1 MLKYDT
7 ENRKININYD
17 SARFGLLVEIFIG
30 IALFYGE
37 PDLIDS
43 LIHFFMSF

>member
-1 MLKYDT
+1 MREY
-7 ENRKININYD
+7 KIRVVKD
-17 SARFGLLVEIFIG
+17 DWDPGLWWLIFAM
-30 IALFYGE
+30 ALFYGE